1 MSDFKPARIRLL
13 AVAVSAACVAPVLAQ
28 QPAPASP
35 PTSAP
40 ERQLGEVTVRSTS
53 DALEE
58 QRNAATQKT
67 IVDRKEI
74 EALGGLTVGELI
86 RKLPGIDAG
95 EHGADGGMNA
105 RARGM
110 SRDGVQFLVNGER
123 PTANARFALTE
134 VGRMPS
140 GELERV
146 EILRGGSAE
155 FGGAA
160 PVTVNLVMRR
170 PVARAAAS
178 VKLAVGQRGSLANGQ
193 FTASHGG
200 GDGGFSWLLPLTLNR
215 HAMPVDQS
223 TTRTLAGGALHQ
235 TVVQDVEQGRYGI
248 NEFIVSPRL
257 AWRSAT
263 GQLTLWPS
271 LYYNEGDRSTH
282 TVRSD
287 GTQRHDSEDN
297 STRIARLR
305 SEAEWRAW
313 GGKWTGRVA
322 TMQGQRNAERQRQ
335 STGVVDTAW
344 HETERR
350 EDREH
355 SASLRYDRPVGPH
368 LLSVGLDA
376 VSHRRDDWQALSGA
390 YASDTRFAG
399 RARQGTLWLQD
410 EWKLAEALTLTG
422 GLRGERMAIH
432 AQARDSR
439 HGAADPSLAL
449 RWEAA
454 PGWVARSSLSGAIRF
469 PKLDELTGVAS
480 HSTLANTP
488 LEPDRG
494 GNPWLRPER
503 VANLEVGLERH
514 VSGGVWGINTYLRR
528 TQDFI
533 ERRTLWEVG
542 RWVDRPTNEGDA
554 RHWGLELSAK
564 LTGDAPWLQG
574 LIGRQGSVRTQFT
587 LPCGEVQDAVL
598 GATRTPRDLPRYQFT
613 LGYEGSLPEWQS
625 TWGFQWQHQGAARTQ
640 VPGEVQAT
648 RRSRNLL
655 DAHAVR
661 RITPAL
667 NLRLSVQNLL
677 GKGTWRTASTSQG
690 GQAWMLTSSETGQRT
705 WLLALEG
712 KW

>member
-1 MSDFKPARIRLL
+1 MHILPTIPTRLL
-13 AVAVSAACVAPVLAQ
+13 AAAVCAACATPALAQ
-28 QPAPASP
+28 APAPAS
-35 PTSAP
+35 AP
-40 ERQLGEVTVRSTS
+40 VAERQLGEVTVRSAS
-53 DALEE
+53 DALDD
-58 QRNAATQKT
+58 QRSAATQKT
-67 IVDRKEI
+67 IIDRQEI
-74 EALGGLTVGELI
+74 EAMGGLTVGELI

-170 PVARAAAS
+170 PVARAATS

-193 FTASHGG
+193 FTASRSGG
-200 GDGGFSWLLPLTLNR
+200 EGGFSWLLPLTLNR

-223 TTRTLAGGALHQ
+223 TTRTLAGGTLQ
-235 TVVQDVEQGRYGI
+235 QDVEQGRYGI
-248 NEFIVSPRL
+248 NEFILSPRL
-257 AWRSAT
+257 AWRGAT

-282 TVRSD
+282 TARSD

-313 GGKWTGRVA
+313 GGKWTGRA
-322 TMQGQRNAERQRQ
+322 AAMQGQRNADRQRLG
-335 STGVVDTAW
+335 TGAAGASWTEA
-344 HETERR
+344 ERR
-350 EDREH
+350 EDREL
-355 SASLRYDRPVGPH
+355 SASLRYDRPVGEH
-368 LLSVGLDA
+368 LLSVGADA
-376 VSHRRDDWQALSGA
+376 ARHARDDGQALSGA

-399 RARQGTLWLQD
+399 SARQGTLWLQD
-410 EWKLAEALTLTG
+410 EWQVSDTLTLTS
-422 GLRGERMAIH
+422 GLRGERMALR
-432 AQARDSR
+432 AQDRDSS
-439 HGAADPSLAL
+439 HGAVDPSLAL

-469 PKLDELTGVAS
+469 PKLDELTRVAS
-480 HSTLANTP
+480 RSTLANTP

-503 VANLEVGLERH
+503 VANLEAGLERH
-514 VSGGVWGINTYLRR
+514 VPGGVWGINTYLRR

-533 ERRTLWEVG
+533 ERRTLWEAG
-542 RWVDRPTNEGDA
+542 RWVERPYNEGDA
-554 RHWGLELSAK
+554 RHWGLELSVK
-564 LTGDAPWLQG
+564 LNGETPWLRDV
-574 LIGRQGSVRTQFT
+574 IGRQGSVRAQFT
-587 LPCGEVQDAVL
+587 LPRGRVEDAVL
-598 GATRTPRDLPRYQFT
+598 GLTRAPRELPRYQFT
-613 LGYEGSLPEWQS
+613 LGYEGSLPQWQS
-625 TWGFQWQHQGAARTQ
+625 TWGYQWQHQSAVRTQ

-648 RRSRNLL
+648 TRSRNLL
-655 DAHAVR
+655 DAHVVR
-661 RITPAL
+661 RLTPAF

-677 GKGTWRTASTSQG
+677 GKGAWRTATTPQG
-690 GQAWMLTSSETGQRT
+690 GQPWALTSSEAGQRT
-705 WLLALEG
+705 WLLTLEG

>member
-1 MSDFKPARIRLL
+1 MPFVALPHLRTGLLL
-13 AVAVSAACVAPVLAQ
+13 AAACAAAPALAQ
-28 QPAPASP
+28 QP
-35 PTSAP
+35 AP
-40 ERQLGEVTVRSTS
+40 ERQLGEVTVRSAS
-53 DALEE
+53 SALED
-58 QRNAATQKT
+58 QRSAATQKT
-67 IVDRKEI
+67 IIDRQEI

-110 SRDGVQFLVNGER
+110 LRDGVQFLVNGER

-134 VGRMPS
+134 VGRMPT
-140 GELERV
+140 GELDRV

-170 PVARAAAS
+170 PVARAATS
-178 VKLAVGQRGSLANGQ
+178 VKLAAGQRGSLANSQ
-193 FTASHGG
+193 FTASRSGG
-200 GDGGFSWLLPLTLNR
+200 EGGFSWLLPLTLNR

-223 TTRTLAGGALHQ
+223 STRTLAGGTLQ
-235 TVVQDVEQGRYGI
+235 QDVEQGRYGI
-248 NEFIVSPRL
+248 NEFILSPRL
-257 AWRSAT
+257 AWRGAT

-282 TVRSD
+282 IARSD

-313 GGKWTGRVA
+313 GGKWTGRA
-322 TMQGQRNAERQRQ
+322 AAMQGQRNADRQRLG
-335 STGVVDTAW
+335 TGAAGPSWTEA
-344 HETERR
+344 ERR
-350 EDREH
+350 EDREL
-355 SASLRYDRPVGPH
+355 SASLRYDRPVGEH
-368 LLSVGLDA
+368 LLSVGADA
-376 VSHRRDDWQALSGA
+376 ARHARDDRQALSGA

-399 RARQGTLWLQD
+399 SARQGTLWLQD
-410 EWKLAEALTLTG
+410 EWQVSDTLTLTS
-422 GLRGERMAIH
+422 GLRGERMALR
-432 AQARDSR
+432 AQERDSS
-439 HGAADPSLAL
+439 HGAVDPSLAL

-469 PKLDELTGVAS
+469 PKLDELTRVAS
-480 HSTLANTP
+480 RSALANTP

-503 VANLEVGLERH
+503 VANLEAGLERH
-514 VSGGVWGINTYLRR
+514 VPGGVWGINTYLRR

-533 ERRTLWEVG
+533 ERRTLWEAG
-542 RWVDRPTNEGDA
+542 RWVERPTNEGDA

-564 LTGDAPWLQG
+564 LTGEAPLLQG
-574 LIGRQGSVRTQFT
+574 LIGRQGSVRAQFT
-587 LPCGEVQDAVL
+587 LPRGEVQDAVL
-598 GATRTPRDLPRYQFT
+598 GLTRAPRDLPRYQFT
-613 LGYEGSLPEWQS
+613 LGYEGSLPAWQS
-625 TWGFQWQHQGAARTQ
+625 TWGFQWQHQAAVRTQ
-640 VPGEVQAT
+640 VPGEVLAT
-648 RRSRNLL
+648 TRSRNLF
-655 DAHAVR
+655 DAHFVR
-661 RITPAL
+661 RLTPAL

-677 GKGTWRTASTSQG
+677 GADSVRTATSHQG
-690 GQAWMLTSSETGQRT
+690 GQPWALTSSEAGQRT
-705 WLLALEG
+705 WLLTLEG

>member
-1 MSDFKPARIRLL
+1 MPSLCPTALWL
-13 AVAVSAACVAPVLAQ
+13 TAVCVAAPALAR
-28 QPAPASP
+28 QPA
-35 PTSAP
+35 T
-40 ERQLGEVTVRSTS
+40 EHQLGEITVRSAS
-53 DALEE
+53 SALED
-58 QRNAATQKT
+58 QRSAATQK
-67 IVDRKEI
+67 IIIDRKEI

-170 PVARAAAS
+170 PVARAATS

-193 FTASHGG
+193 FTASRSGG
-200 GDGGFSWLLPLTLNR
+200 EGGFSWLLPLTLNR

-223 TTRTLAGGALHQ
+223 TTRTLAGGAQ
-235 TVVQDVEQGRYGI
+235 QQDVEQGRYAI
-248 NEFIVSPRL
+248 NEFILSPRL
-257 AWRSAT
+257 AWRGAT

-271 LYYNEGDRSTH
+271 LYVNEGDRSTH

-313 GGKWTGRVA
+313 GGKWTGRAA
-322 TMQGQRNAERQRQ
+322 TMQGQRNADRNRQG
-335 STGVVDTAW
+335 TGAAW
-344 HETERR
+344 QEAERR

-355 SASLRYDRPVGPH
+355 SASLRYDRPVGGEH

-376 VSHRRDDWQALSGA
+376 ASHRRDDWQALSGTT
-390 YASDTRFAG
+390 ASDTRFAG

-410 EWKLAEALTLTG
+410 EWQLAEALTLTS
-422 GLRGERMAIH
+422 GLRGERMAIQ
-432 AQARDSR
+432 AQERDSS
-439 HGAADPSLAL
+439 HGAVDPSLAL

-469 PKLDELTGVAS
+469 PKLDELTRVAS
-480 HSTLANTP
+480 RSTLANTP

-494 GNPWLRPER
+494 GNPWLVPER
-503 VANLEVGLERH
+503 VANLEAGLERH
-514 VSGGVWGINTYLRR
+514 VPGGVWGINTYLRR

-533 ERRTLWEVG
+533 ERRTLWEAG

-564 LTGDAPWLQG
+564 LTGETPWLQG
-574 LIGRQGSVRTQFT
+574 LIGRQGSVRAQFT
-587 LPCGEVQDAVL
+587 LPRGEVQDTVL
-598 GATRTPRDLPRYQFT
+598 GISRAPRELPRYQFT
-613 LGYEGSLPEWQS
+613 LGYEGSLPQWQS
-625 TWGFQWQHQGAARTQ
+625 TWGFQWQHQAAVRTQ

-648 RRSRNLL
+648 TLSRNLL
-655 DAHAVR
+655 DAHFVR
-661 RITPAL
+661 RLTPAL

-677 GKGTWRTASTSQG
+677 GKGSWRTASTGQG
-690 GQAWMLTSSETGQRT
+690 GQPWVLTSSETGQRT

>member
-1 MSDFKPARIRLL
+1 MHIPCLAPAHLL
-13 AVAVSAACVAPVLAQ
+13 AVAVCAACAAPVLAQ
-28 QPAPASP
+28 PLAPAS
-35 PTSAP
+35 SP
-40 ERQLGEVTVRSTS
+40 ERQLGEVTVRPVSS
-53 DALEE
+53 ALEE
-58 QRNAATQKT
+58 QRSAASQKT
-67 IVDRKEI
+67 IIDRREI

-95 EHGADGGMNA
+95 EHGTDGGMNA

-134 VGRMPS
+134 VGRMPT

-170 PVARAAAS
+170 PVARAATS
-178 VKLAVGQRGSLANGQ
+178 LKLAAGQRGDLANGQ
-193 FTASHGG
+193 FTASRSGG
-200 GDGGFSWLLPLTLNR
+200 EGGFSWLLPLTLNR
-215 HAMPVDQS
+215 HAMPVDQR
-223 TTRTLAGGALHQ
+223 TARTLAGGVLQ
-235 TVVQDVEQGRYGI
+235 QDAEQGRYGI
-248 NEFIVSPRL
+248 NEFILSPRL
-257 AWRSAT
+257 AWRGAT

-297 STRIARLR
+297 RTRIARLR

-313 GGKWTGRVA
+313 GGKWTGRAGV
-322 TMQGQRNAERQRQ
+322 MQGQRNADRQRQ
-335 STGVVDTAW
+335 GASTAW
-344 HETERR
+344 QETERR

-355 SASLRYDRPVGPH
+355 SASLRYDRPVGEH

-376 VSHRRDDWQALSGA
+376 ASHRRDDWQALSGA

-399 RARQGTLWLQD
+399 RASQGTLWLQD
-410 EWKLAEALTLTG
+410 EWQLAEALTLTG
-422 GLRGERMAIH
+422 GLRGERMAIQ
-432 AQARDSR
+432 AQERDSS
-439 HGAADPSLAL
+439 HGAVDPSLAL

-454 PGWVARSSLSGAIRF
+454 PGWVARSALSGAIRF
-469 PKLDELTGVAS
+469 PKLDELTRVAS
-480 HSTLANTP
+480 RSTLANTP

-503 VANLEVGLERH
+503 VANLEAGLERH

-533 ERRTLWEVG
+533 ERRTLWEAG
-542 RWVDRPTNEGDA
+542 RWVERPFNEGDA

-564 LTGDAPWLQG
+564 LSGETPWLQG
-574 LIGRQGSVRTQFT
+574 LIGRQGSVRAQFT
-587 LPCGEVQDAVL
+587 LPRGEVQDTVL
-598 GATRTPRDLPRYQFT
+598 GLTRAPRELPRYQFT
-613 LGYEGSLPEWQS
+613 LGYEGSLPTLQS
-625 TWGFQWQHQGAARTQ
+625 TWGFQWQHQAAVRTQ
-640 VPGEVQAT
+640 VAGEVQAT
-648 RRSRNLL
+648 TRTRNLL
-655 DAHAVR
+655 DAHVVR
-661 RITPAL
+661 RLTPAL

-677 GKGTWRTASTSQG
+677 GAGTLRTATSSQG
-690 GQAWMLTSSETGQRT
+690 GQPWALTSSETGQRT

>member
-1 MSDFKPARIRLL
+1 MHILSTTPTRLL
-13 AVAVSAACVAPVLAQ
+13 AAAVCAACATPALAQ
-28 QPAPASP
+28 APAPAS
-35 PTSAP
+35 AP
-40 ERQLGEVTVRSTS
+40 VAERQLGEVTVRSAS
-53 DALEE
+53 DALDD
-58 QRNAATQKT
+58 QRSAATQKT
-67 IVDRKEI
+67 IIDRQEI

-170 PVARAAAS
+170 PVARAATS
-178 VKLAVGQRGSLANGQ
+178 VKLAAGQRGSLANGQ
-193 FTASHGG
+193 FTASRSGG
-200 GDGGFSWLLPLTLNR
+200 EGGFSWLLPLTLNR

-223 TTRTLAGGALHQ
+223 TTRTLAGGTLQ
-235 TVVQDVEQGRYGI
+235 QDVEQGRYGI
-248 NEFIVSPRL
+248 NEFILSPRL
-257 AWRSAT
+257 AWRGAT

-282 TVRSD
+282 TARSD

-313 GGKWTGRVA
+313 GGKLTGRA
-322 TMQGQRNAERQRQ
+322 AAMQGQRNAERQRLG
-335 STGVVDTAW
+335 TGAAGASWTEA
-344 HETERR
+344 ERR
-350 EDREH
+350 EDREL
-355 SASLRYDRPVGPH
+355 SASLRYDRPVGEH
-368 LLSVGLDA
+368 LLSVGADA
-376 VSHRRDDWQALSGA
+376 ARHARDDRQALSGA

-399 RARQGTLWLQD
+399 SARQGTLWLQD
-410 EWKLAEALTLTG
+410 EWQVSDTLTLTS
-422 GLRGERMAIH
+422 GLRGERMALR
-432 AQARDSR
+432 AQDRDSS
-439 HGAADPSLAL
+439 HGAVDPSLAL

-469 PKLDELTGVAS
+469 PKLDELTRVAS
-480 HSTLANTP
+480 RSTLANTP

-503 VANLEVGLERH
+503 VANLEAGLERH
-514 VSGGVWGINTYLRR
+514 VPGGVWGINTYLRR

-533 ERRTLWEVG
+533 ERRTLWEAG
-542 RWVDRPTNEGDA
+542 RWVERPYNEGDA

-564 LTGDAPWLQG
+564 LNGETPWLRDV
-574 LIGRQGSVRTQFT
+574 IGRQGSVRAQFT
-587 LPCGEVQDAVL
+587 LPRGRVEDAVL
-598 GATRTPRDLPRYQFT
+598 GLTRAPRELPRYQFT
-613 LGYEGSLPEWQS
+613 LGYEGSLPQWQS
-625 TWGFQWQHQGAARTQ
+625 TWGFQWQHQSAVRTQ

-648 RRSRNLL
+648 TRSRNLL
-655 DAHAVR
+655 DAHVVR
-661 RITPAL
+661 RLTPAF

-677 GKGTWRTASTSQG
+677 GTSTWRTASSAQG
-690 GQAWMLTSSETGQRT
+690 GQPWALTTSDHGQRT

>member
-1 MSDFKPARIRLL
+1 MFDFKPAHARLL
-13 AVAVSAACVAPVLAQ
+13 AAAVCAAPVLAQ

-35 PTSAP
+35 AASVP
-40 ERQLGEVTVRSTS
+40 ERQLGEVTVRSAS
-53 DALEE
+53 DVLED
-58 QRNAATQKT
+58 QRNAAMQKT
-67 IVDRKEI
+67 IIDRKEI

-110 SRDGVQFLVNGER
+110 SRDGVLFLVNGER

-170 PVARAAAS
+170 PVARAATS

-193 FTASHGG
+193 FTASRSGG
-200 GDGGFSWLLPLTLNR
+200 EGAFSWLLPLTLNR

-223 TTRTLAGGALHQ
+223 TTRTLAGGALQ
-235 TVVQDVEQGRYGI
+235 QDVEQGRYGI
-248 NEFIVSPRL
+248 NEFILSPRL
-257 AWRSAT
+257 AWRGAT

-271 LYYNEGDRSTH
+271 LYYNEGDRSTR

-313 GGKWTGRVA
+313 GGKWTGRAA
-322 TMQGQRNAERQRQ
+322 TMQGQRNADRNRL
-335 STGVVDTAW
+335 GAGAAW
-344 HETERR
+344 QEAERR

-355 SASLRYDRPVGPH
+355 SASLRFDRPVGEH

-376 VSHRRDDWQALSGA
+376 ASHRRDDWQALSGA

-410 EWKLAEALTLTG
+410 EWQLAEALTLTS
-422 GLRGERMAIH
+422 GLRGERMAIQ
-432 AQARDSR
+432 AQERGSS
-439 HGAADPSLAL
+439 HGAVDPSLAL

-469 PKLDELTGVAS
+469 PKLDELTRVAS
-480 HSTLANTP
+480 RSTLANTP

-494 GNPWLRPER
+494 GNPWLVPER
-503 VANLEVGLERH
+503 VANLEAGLERH
-514 VSGGVWGINTYLRR
+514 VPGGVWGINTYLRR

-533 ERRTLWEVG
+533 ERRTLWEAG

-564 LTGDAPWLQG
+564 LTGEAPWLQG
-574 LIGRQGSVRTQFT
+574 LIGRQGSVRAQFT
-587 LPCGEVQDAVL
+587 LPRGEVQDTVL
-598 GATRTPRDLPRYQFT
+598 GMKRAPRELPRYQFT
-613 LGYEGSLPEWQS
+613 LGYEGSLPAWQS
-625 TWGFQWQHQGAARTQ
+625 TWGFQWQHQAAVRTQ

-648 RRSRNLL
+648 TRSRNLL
-655 DAHAVR
+655 DAHFVR
-661 RITPAL
+661 RLTPAL

-677 GKGTWRTASTSQG
+677 GKGTWRTASTVQG
-690 GQAWMLTSSETGQRT
+690 SHKLLSFASCTASSGVRKMVR
-705 WLLALEG
+705 AP
-712 KW
+712 

>member
-1 MSDFKPARIRLL
+1 MPHLRSTALL
-13 AVAVSAACVAPVLAQ
+13 LSAAWAAAPALAQ
-28 QPAPASP
+28 QG
-35 PTSAP
+35 AP
-40 ERQLGEVTVRSTS
+40 ERQLGEVTVRSAS
-53 DALEE
+53 DALED

-67 IVDRKEI
+67 IIDRKEI

-170 PVARAAAS
+170 PVARAATS

-193 FTASHGG
+193 FTASRSGG
-200 GDGGFSWLLPLTLNR
+200 EGGYSWLLPLTLNR

-223 TTRTLAGGALHQ
+223 TTRTLAGGALQ
-235 TVVQDVEQGRYGI
+235 QDVEQGRYGI
-248 NEFIVSPRL
+248 NEFILSPRL
-257 AWRSAT
+257 AWRGAT

-271 LYYNEGDRSTH
+271 LYYNEGDRSTR

-313 GGKWTGRVA
+313 GGKWTGRAA
-322 TMQGQRNAERQRQ
+322 TMQGQRNADRNRQG
-335 STGVVDTAW
+335 TGAAW
-344 HETERR
+344 QEAERR

-355 SASLRYDRPVGPH
+355 SASLRFDRPVGEH

-376 VSHRRDDWQALSGA
+376 ASHRRDDWQALSGA

-410 EWKLAEALTLTG
+410 EWQLAEALTLTS
-422 GLRGERMAIH
+422 GLRGERMAIQ
-432 AQARDSR
+432 AQERDSR
-439 HGAADPSLAL
+439 HGAVDPSLAL

-469 PKLDELTGVAS
+469 PKLDELTRVAS
-480 HSTLANTP
+480 RSTLANTP

-503 VANLEVGLERH
+503 VANLEAGLERH
-514 VSGGVWGINTYLRR
+514 VPGGVWGINTYLRR

-533 ERRTLWEVG
+533 ERRTLWEAG

-564 LTGDAPWLQG
+564 LTGEAPWLQG
-574 LIGRQGSVRTQFT
+574 LIGRKGSVRAQFT
-587 LPCGEVQDAVL
+587 LPRGEVQDSVL
-598 GATRTPRDLPRYQFT
+598 GMKRAPRELPRYQFT
-613 LGYEGSLPEWQS
+613 LGYEGSLPAWQS
-625 TWGFQWQHQGAARTQ
+625 TWGFQWQHQAAVCTQ
-640 VPGEVQAT
+640 VPGEVQST
-648 RRSRNLL
+648 TQSRNLL
-655 DAHAVR
+655 DAHFVR
-661 RITPAL
+661 RLTPAL

-677 GKGTWRTASTSQG
+677 GKGSWRMASTGQG
-690 GQAWMLTSSETGQRT
+690 GQPWVLTSSETGQRT
-705 WLLALEG
+705 WLLTLEG

>member
-1 MSDFKPARIRLL
+1 MHILPTTPTRLL
-13 AVAVSAACVAPVLAQ
+13 AAAVCAACAAPALAQ
-28 QPAPASP
+28 SPAPAS
-35 PTSAP
+35 AP
-40 ERQLGEVTVRSTS
+40 VAECQLGEVTVRSAS
-53 DALEE
+53 DALDD
-58 QRNAATQKT
+58 QRSAATQKT
-67 IVDRKEI
+67 IIDRKEI

-95 EHGADGGMNA
+95 EHGADGCMNA

-170 PVARAAAS
+170 PVARAATS
-178 VKLAVGQRGSLANGQ
+178 VKLAAGQRGSLANGQ
-193 FTASHGG
+193 FTASRSGG
-200 GDGGFSWLLPLTLNR
+200 EGAFSCLLPLTLNR

-223 TTRTLAGGALHQ
+223 STRKLAGGTLQ
-235 TVVQDVEQGRYGI
+235 QDVEQGRYGI
-248 NEFIVSPRL
+248 NEFILSPRL
-257 AWRSAT
+257 AWRGAT

-282 TVRSD
+282 TARSD

-305 SEAEWRAW
+305 SEAEWRAG
-313 GGKWTGRVA
+313 GGKWTGRA
-322 TMQGQRNAERQRQ
+322 AAMQGQRNADRQRLG
-335 STGVVDTAW
+335 TGAAGPSWTEA
-344 HETERR
+344 ERR
-350 EDREH
+350 EDREDREL
-355 SASLRYDRPVGPH
+355 SASLRYDRPVGEH
-368 LLSVGLDA
+368 LLSVGADA
-376 VSHRRDDWQALSGA
+376 ARHARDDGQALSGA

-399 RARQGTLWLQD
+399 SARQGALWLQD
-410 EWKLAEALTLTG
+410 EWQVSDTLTLTG
-422 GLRGERMAIH
+422 GLRGERMAIR
-432 AQARDSR
+432 AQERSSS
-439 HGAADPSLAL
+439 HGAVDPSLAL

-469 PKLDELTGVAS
+469 PQLDELTRVAS
-480 HSTLANTP
+480 RSTLANPP

-503 VANLEVGLERH
+503 VANLEAGLERH
-514 VSGGVWGINTYLRR
+514 VPGGVWGINTYLRR

-533 ERRTLWEVG
+533 ERRTLWEAG
-542 RWVDRPTNEGDA
+542 RWVERPTNEGDA

-564 LTGDAPWLQG
+564 LTGEAPWLQG
-574 LIGRQGSVRTQFT
+574 LIGRQGSVRAQFT
-587 LPCGEVQDAVL
+587 LPRGEVQDAVL
-598 GATRTPRDLPRYQFT
+598 GITRAPRDLPRYQFT
-613 LGYEGSLPEWQS
+613 LGYEGSLPAWQS
-625 TWGFQWQHQGAARTQ
+625 TWGFQWQHQAAVRTQ
-640 VPGEVQAT
+640 VPGEVLAT
-648 RRSRNLL
+648 TRSRNLL
-655 DAHAVR
+655 DAHFVR
-661 RITPAL
+661 RLTPAL

-677 GKGTWRTASTSQG
+677 GKGTWRMARTGQG
-690 GQAWMLTSSETGQRT
+690 GQAWVLTSSETGQRT
-705 WLLALEG
+705 WLLTL
-712 KW
+712 